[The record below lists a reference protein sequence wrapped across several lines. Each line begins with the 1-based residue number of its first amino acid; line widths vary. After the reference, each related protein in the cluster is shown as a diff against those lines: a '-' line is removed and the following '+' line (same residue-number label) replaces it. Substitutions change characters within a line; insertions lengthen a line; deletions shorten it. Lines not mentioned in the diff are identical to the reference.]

1 MKNIKFIA
9 FISLLLFLLV
19 VPVSCAMDSETL
31 IADDNNSTDYY
42 FDIGADK
49 DGDGQKETP
58 FNNFTSIRVN
68 DNSTIHMA
76 KGEYVLNESREF
88 SNISFYGESP
98 QKTVLNGN
106 GTALTINGVVN
117 FKNLTLTNFKISNAG
132 DLNGFNV
139 IFNNLIST
147 PVKNNDFG
155 GAIYAPSN
163 KNIYLDNCTFFDNHA
178 QYGGAIYANGGN
190 LTIVNSLFHN
200 VYAFNYGGAIVGNS
214 RLKAIIN
221 NTRFFNVKSIDD
233 AGGAIYLLSSS
244 LIAYNLTIANASS
257 TFGPA
262 ITALRSDL
270 NISNSLFENNTARY
284 EGGAVYAV
292 YGSVSLNS
300 SRFISNSARNGGA
313 VFIDDATVL
322 NITNNDFINNSATSY
337 AGAIYCLLKST
348 LNLSGNNFNNNSAE
362 LYDDIYNSTM
372 VNLDIGNGNYTLYIY
387 NQTYNLTMADKYD
400 LRDYG
405 WVTPVKN
412 QYDGGNCWAFAA
424 MASLESCILK
434 ASGEVLDLSEEN
446 MKNLMAYYSDYG
458 RNIRAPNDGGDNDMP
473 VGYLVSWL
481 GPVSED
487 DEKYDDLSHISP
499 VLKSL
504 MHVQNVL
511 FLKRDNFTDNNPI
524 KQAILKYGAV
534 ATTMFY
540 NISYV
545 YKYGGKNIVYHC
557 YEGNSSTNH
566 AVAIVGWD
574 DTLNVNGK
582 AGAWIVKNSW
592 GPNWPEKFDG
602 DGYFYVSYYDV
613 AFARPGNYASYT
625 FILNDTQR
633 FDRNYQYD
641 ISGVTDYFWFTS
653 NQVWYE
659 NAYHATD
666 NEFLSAVST
675 YFNKNTQWE
684 INVYVNSRLQTV
696 QNGTAAPGYYTINL
710 DSPIPLAKGDL
721 FEIMFKI
728 KVDGDVAFPISE
740 DMSLTKCTYMPNVS
754 FVSYDFGS
762 HWYDLY
768 DLVHYY
774 PSIYAFNHHYAS
786 QVACIKG
793 FTQFKTLNSTI
804 KSINVTYDS
813 LDLFNIV
820 ASLFDEDNNT
830 VKNGNVTFTI
840 DGENHTVEVYRGLA
854 SLQIS
859 LGLGCHNISASFSS
873 PNYYSS
879 YSITAYKVLPV
890 NLDVNVTVA
899 QDFNN
904 AFITFNISQPI
915 NETLLISINCI
926 NTTVNSTDGVYVLN
940 LTDLDYGNYKIS
952 IKVVNEFYNC
962 TNSTSFFVNVKRT
975 QVILDNLTTFYKSGE
990 GLNIILLD
998 ELGQK
1003 LNSTQ
1008 VKIVLNNETYLKTTD
1023 GDGNLF
1029 LDIDLDVGNYTL
1041 EVYFE
1046 GDGLHVKSQ
1055 NSSQI
1060 NITPSKTRIDI
1071 AGISYDSFNLFN
1083 ITVNVYDQLNRIL
1096 GNDNL
1101 TLTVNGH
1108 IYSPDKLIPF
1118 VVGLNNISALFNSS
1132 NYYSSYL
1139 NTTFN
1144 VSPVLLNVEISVV
1157 QDFNRAYVTF
1167 TLSQKVNE
1175 TLLININHDNCSAKS
1190 FNGVYVL
1197 NLTDMDY
1204 GEYRIDALIDS
1215 DFYDGENST
1224 TLFVN
1229 VKRTHIEVEN
1239 MTTIYNSGDFFI
1251 AKLKDQFGQPVANRT
1266 VRFNLNNEFYYNLTN
1281 DEGIAVLSVS
1291 ITNSVRADVSFESD
1305 ELYVGCVN
1313 SSKITVK
1320 SSVSLPATKKYALN
1334 SVYEVSL
1341 LDKKGNPLNSTQIT
1355 IRINNVD
1362 YSVKTDI
1369 KGNAEFTIPLHYG
1382 NYDVYIKN
1390 PDTDEILSQ
1399 NIDVVKRITE
1409 NRDMSVYYGKCP
1421 YYKVRVCDD
1430 NGNYISGILVKFT
1443 INKKVYNLKTDSK
1456 GYASLK
1462 INLKSGKY
1470 TITAT
1475 YKGYSVSNKITVKPT
1490 LITKNK
1496 SIKKGKTLKF
1506 TAKLLNKNGK
1516 ALKNKKITFKI
1527 KGKIYKAK
1535 TNKKG
1540 IATIKIKNLKRG
1552 KYTITTKYG
1561 KLKNTN
1567 RITVKK

>member
-9 FISLLLFLLV
+9 FVSLLLFLLV
-19 VPVSCAMDSETL
+19 IPVSCALDNETVA
-31 IADDNNSTDYY
+31 ADDNNSTDYY
-42 FDIGADK
+42 FDIDADK

-58 FNNFTSIRVN
+58 FNNFTSKRVN
-68 DNSTIHMA
+68 DNSTIHLA

-88 SNISFYGESP
+88 SNISFYGENP
-98 QKTVLNGN
+98 KKTVLNGN
-106 GTALTINGVVN
+106 GTTLTIRGIVN

-139 IFNNLIST
+139 IFNNLIPT
-147 PVKNNDFG
+147 TVKNNDFG

-163 KNIYLDNCTFFDNHA
+163 KNIFLDNCTFFDNHA

-200 VYAFNYGGAIVGNS
+200 VYALNYGGAIAGNS

-244 LIAYNLTIANASS
+244 LNAYNLTIANASS

-270 NISNSLFENNTARY
+270 NISNSSFENNTAKY

-292 YGSVSLNS
+292 YGSISLNS
-300 SRFISNSARNGGA
+300 SRFINNYARNGGA
-313 VFIDDATVL
+313 IFIDDAGVV
-322 NITNNDFINNSATSY
+322 NITNNDFINNSATNY
-337 AGAIYCLLKST
+337 AGAIYCLLKNT
-348 LNLSGNNFNNNSAE
+348 LNLTGNNFNNNSAE
-362 LYDDIYNSTM
+362 LYEDIYNSTM

-387 NQTYNLTMADKYD
+387 NQTYNSTMPGKYD

-424 MASLESCILK
+424 IASLESCILK

-540 NISYV
+540 NSPHV

-574 DTLNVNGK
+574 DTLKVNGK

-592 GPNWPEKFDG
+592 GPNWPENFDG

-659 NAYHATD
+659 NAYHAAD

-675 YFNKNTQWE
+675 YFNKNAQWE
-684 INVYVNSRLQTV
+684 INVYVNSRLQIV

-728 KVDGDVAFPISE
+728 KVEGDVAFPISE
-740 DMSLTKCTYMPNVS
+740 DMSLTKCTYLPNVS
-754 FVSYDFGS
+754 FVSYDFGH

-768 DLVHYY
+768 DFVHYY
-774 PSIYAFNHHYAS
+774 PSEYLYNHHYAS

-804 KSINVTYDS
+804 KSINITYDS

-820 ASLFDEDNNT
+820 ASLSDGDNNT

-840 DGENHTVEVYRGLA
+840 DGENHTVGVYRGIA

-859 LGLGCHNISASFSS
+859 LGLGHHNISASFSS

-879 YSITAYKVLPV
+879 YSNATYDVLPV
-890 NLDVNVTVA
+890 NLDVNITVI

-904 AFITFNISQPI
+904 AVITFNISQPI
-915 NETLLISINCI
+915 NETIIIMVNDMNI
-926 NTTVNSTDGVYVLN
+926 TVNSTDGIYILN
-940 LTDLDYGNYKIS
+940 LTELDYGDYKIS
-952 IKVVNEFYNC
+952 INVDNKFYNC
-962 TNSTSFFVNVKRT
+962 SNSTSFFVNVKRT
-975 QVILDNLTTFYKSGE
+975 HVLLDNLTTFYRSGE
-990 GLNIILLD
+990 GLSIILLD
-998 ELGQK
+998 EFGQK
-1003 LNSTQ
+1003 LNGTQ
-1008 VKIVLNNETYLKTTD
+1008 VRVVLNDVTYLKTTD
-1023 GDGNLF
+1023 DDGNLF
-1029 LDIDLDVGNYTL
+1029 LDVDLDAGNYTL
-1041 EVYFE
+1041 EAYFE
-1046 GDGLHVKSQ
+1046 GDDLHVKSQ
-1055 NSSQI
+1055 NTSQI
-1060 NITPSKTRIDI
+1060 NITPSKTWIDI
-1071 AGISYDSFNLFN
+1071 ANISYDSFNRFN
-1083 ITVNVYDQLNRIL
+1083 IAVNVYDPLNRIL
-1096 GNDNL
+1096 GNENL
-1101 TLTVNGH
+1101 TLTVNGQR
-1108 IYSPDKLIPF
+1108 YSPDKPIPF
-1118 VVGLNNISALFNSS
+1118 VLGLNNISAIFVSS
-1132 NYYSSYL
+1132 NYYSSES
-1139 NTTFN
+1139 NVTFE
-1144 VSPVLLNVEISVV
+1144 VAPVALDVEIKVV
-1157 QDFNRAYVTF
+1157 RDFNNAHITF

-1175 TLLININHDNCSAKS
+1175 TLLIKINQEHYSVKS
-1190 FNGVYVL
+1190 VNGTYVL

-1204 GEYRIDALIDS
+1204 GQYRLSAVIDS
-1215 DFYDGENST
+1215 DFYAGENST
-1224 TLFVN
+1224 ALFVN
-1229 VKRTHIEVEN
+1229 IKRTNLEVEN
-1239 MTTIYNSGDFFI
+1239 MTTIYNSGDLFI
-1251 AKLKDQFGQPVANRT
+1251 VKLTDQFGQPVANKI
-1266 VRFNLNNEFYYNLTN
+1266 VKFKLNNEVYDNITN
-1281 DEGIAVLSVS
+1281 DDGIAVLTVNLNGSAHVE
-1291 ITNSVRADVSFESD
+1291 VSFESD
-1305 ELYVGCVN
+1305 ELYLGCVN

-1320 SSVSLPATKKYALN
+1320 SSITLPKTKIYVLN
-1334 SVYEVSL
+1334 SIYEVSL
-1341 LDKKGNPLNSTQIT
+1341 LDKKVNPLNNTQIT

-1362 YSVKTDI
+1362 YSLKTDDL
-1369 KGNAEFTIPLHYG
+1369 GNASFAIPINYG
-1382 NYDVYIKN
+1382 NYDVHVKN

-1399 NIDVVKRITE
+1399 NIIIVKRIAE
-1409 NRDMSVYYGKCP
+1409 NRDISVYYGSNLN
-1421 YYKVRVCDD
+1421 YKVRVCDD
-1430 NGNYISGILVKFT
+1430 DGNFKSGILVRFT
-1443 INKKVYNLKTDSK
+1443 INKKIYNVKTDNN
-1456 GYASLK
+1456 GYALLK
-1462 INLKSGKY
+1462 LSLKSGKY
-1470 TITAT
+1470 TVTAIYNG
-1475 YKGYSVSNKITVKPT
+1475 YKVNNKITVKPT

-1506 TAKLLNKNGK
+1506 TAKLLNNKGK
-1516 ALKNKKITFKI
+1516 ILKNKKITFKI
-1527 KGKIYKAK
+1527 KGKTYKAK

-1540 IATIKIKNLKRG
+1540 IATIKIKNFKRV

-1561 KLKNTN
+1561 KLKNIN

>member
-9 FISLLLFLLV
+9 FVSLLLFLLV
-19 VPVSCAMDSETL
+19 IPVSCALDSETV
-31 IADDNNSTDYY
+31 AAYDNNSTDYY
-42 FDIGADK
+42 FDIDADK

-58 FNNFTSIRVN
+58 FNNFISKRVN
-68 DNSTIHMA
+68 DNSTIHLA

-106 GTALTINGVVN
+106 GTTLTFKGVVN

-200 VYAFNYGGAIVGNS
+200 VYALNYGGAIVGNS

-244 LIAYNLTIANASS
+244 LNAYNLTIANASS

-270 NISNSLFENNTARY
+270 NISNSSFENNTAKY

-292 YGSVSLNS
+292 YGSISLNS
-300 SRFISNSARNGGA
+300 SRFINNYARNGGA
-313 VFIDDATVL
+313 VFIDDVTVL

-362 LYDDIYNSTM
+362 LYDDIYNSTR

-387 NQTYNLTMADKYD
+387 NQTYNSTMPGKYD

-540 NISYV
+540 NSPHV

-574 DTLNVNGK
+574 DTLKVNGK

-592 GPNWPEKFDG
+592 GPNWPENFDG

-641 ISGVTDYFWFTS
+641 ISGITDYFWFTS

-659 NAYHATD
+659 NAYHAAD

-684 INVYVNSRLQTV
+684 INVYVNSRLQIV

-728 KVDGDVAFPISE
+728 KVEGDVAFPISE
-740 DMSLTKCTYMPNVS
+740 DMSLTKCTYLPNVS
-754 FVSYDFGS
+754 FVSYDYG
-762 HWYDLY
+762 HNWYDLY

-774 PSIYAFNHHYAS
+774 PSIYAYNHHYAS

-804 KSINVTYDS
+804 KSINITYDS

-820 ASLFDEDNNT
+820 ASLSDGDNNT

-840 DGENHTVEVYRGLA
+840 DGENHTVGVYRGIA

-859 LGLGCHNISASFSS
+859 LGLGHHNISASFSS

-879 YSITAYKVLPV
+879 YSNATYDVLPV
-890 NLDVNVTVA
+890 NLDVNITVI

-904 AFITFNISQPI
+904 AVITFNISQPI
-915 NETLLISINCI
+915 NETIIIMVNDMNI
-926 NTTVNSTDGVYVLN
+926 TVNSTDGIYILN
-940 LTDLDYGNYKIS
+940 LTELDYGDYKIS
-952 IKVVNEFYNC
+952 INVDNKFYNC
-962 TNSTSFFVNVKRT
+962 SNSTSFFVNVKRT
-975 QVILDNLTTFYKSGE
+975 HVLLDNLTTFYRSGE
-990 GLNIILLD
+990 GLSIILLD
-998 ELGQK
+998 EFGQK
-1003 LNSTQ
+1003 LNGTQ
-1008 VKIVLNNETYLKTTD
+1008 VRVVLNDVTYLKTTD
-1023 GDGNLF
+1023 DDGNLF
-1029 LDIDLDVGNYTL
+1029 LDVDLDAGNYTL
-1041 EVYFE
+1041 EAYFE
-1046 GDGLHVKSQ
+1046 GDDLHVKSQ
-1055 NSSQI
+1055 NTSQI
-1060 NITPSKTRIDI
+1060 NITPSKTWIDI
-1071 AGISYDSFNLFN
+1071 VNISYDSFNLFN
-1083 ITVNVYDQLNRIL
+1083 ITVDVYDQLNRIL
-1096 GNDNL
+1096 GNENL
-1101 TLTVNGH
+1101 TLAVNGQR
-1108 IYSPDKLIPF
+1108 YSLDKLIPLS
-1118 VVGLNNISALFNSS
+1118 VGLNNISALFQSS

-1139 NTTFN
+1139 NTTFE
-1144 VSPVLLNVEISVV
+1144 VAPVVLDVEIKVV
-1157 QDFNRAYVTF
+1157 RDFNNAHITF

-1175 TLLININHDNCSAKS
+1175 TLLIKINQEHYSVKS
-1190 FNGVYVL
+1190 VNGTYVL

-1204 GEYRIDALIDS
+1204 GQYRLSAVIDS
-1215 DFYDGENST
+1215 DFYAGENST
-1224 TLFVN
+1224 ALFVN
-1229 VKRTHIEVEN
+1229 IKRTNLEVEN
-1239 MTTIYNSGDFFI
+1239 MTTIYNSEDLFI
-1251 AKLKDQFGQPVANRT
+1251 VKLTDQFGQPVANKI
-1266 VRFNLNNEFYYNLTN
+1266 VKFKLNNEVYDNITN
-1281 DEGIAVLSVS
+1281 DDGIAVLTVNLNGSAHVE
-1291 ITNSVRADVSFESD
+1291 VSFESD
-1305 ELYVGCVN
+1305 ELYLGCVN

-1320 SSVSLPATKKYALN
+1320 SSITLPKTKIYVLN
-1334 SVYEVSL
+1334 SIYEVSL
-1341 LDKKGNPLNSTQIT
+1341 LDKKVNPLNNTQIT

-1362 YSVKTDI
+1362 YSLKTDDL
-1369 KGNAEFTIPLHYG
+1369 GNASFAIPINYG
-1382 NYDVYIKN
+1382 NYDVHVKN

-1399 NIDVVKRITE
+1399 NIIIVKRIAE
-1409 NRDMSVYYGKCP
+1409 NRDISVYYGSNLN
-1421 YYKVRVCDD
+1421 YKVRVCDD
-1430 NGNYISGILVKFT
+1430 DGNFKSGILVRFT
-1443 INKKVYNLKTDSK
+1443 INKKIYNVKTDNN
-1456 GYASLK
+1456 GYALLK
-1462 INLKSGKY
+1462 LSLKSGKY
-1470 TITAT
+1470 TVTAIYNG
-1475 YKGYSVSNKITVKPT
+1475 YKVNNKITVKPT

-1506 TAKLLNKNGK
+1506 TAKLLNNKGK
-1516 ALKNKKITFKI
+1516 ILKNKKITFKI
-1527 KGKIYKAK
+1527 KGKTYKAK

-1540 IATIKIKNLKRG
+1540 IATIKIKNFKRV

-1561 KLKNTN
+1561 KLKNIN

>member
-9 FISLLLFLLV
+9 FVSLLLFLLV
-19 VPVSCAMDSETL
+19 IPVSCALDSETVA
-31 IADDNNSTDYY
+31 ADDNNSTDYY
-42 FDIGADK
+42 FDIDADK

-58 FNNFTSIRVN
+58 FNNFTSKRVN
-68 DNSTIHMA
+68 DNSTIHLA

-106 GTALTINGVVN
+106 GTTLTFKGVVN

-163 KNIYLDNCTFFDNHA
+163 KNIYLDSCTFFDNHA

-200 VYAFNYGGAIVGNS
+200 VYALNYGGAIVGNS

-244 LIAYNLTIANASS
+244 LTAYNLTIANASS

-270 NISNSLFENNTARY
+270 NISNSSFENNTARY

-313 VFIDDATVL
+313 VFIDDVTVL
-322 NITNNDFINNSATSY
+322 NITNNDFINNSATSH

-348 LNLSGNNFNNNSAE
+348 LNLTGNNFNNNSAE
-362 LYDDIYNSTM
+362 SYDDIYNATR

-387 NQTYNLTMADKYD
+387 NQTYNSTMPGKYD

-487 DEKYDDLSHISP
+487 DDKYDDLSHISP

-511 FLKRDNFTDNNPI
+511 FLKRDNFTDNNAI
-524 KQAILKYGAV
+524 KEAILKYGAV

-545 YKYGGKNIVYHC
+545 YEYGGKNIVYHC
-557 YEGNSSTNH
+557 YEGNSSINH
-566 AVAIVGWD
+566 AVTIVGWD
-574 DTLNVNGK
+574 DTLKVNGK

-592 GPNWPEKFDG
+592 GPNWPENSDG

-613 AFARPGNYASYT
+613 AFARPGDYASYT

-633 FDRNYQYD
+633 FGRNYQYD

-659 NAYHATD
+659 NAYHAAD

-684 INVYVNSRLQTV
+684 INIYVNSSLQIV

-754 FVSYDFGS
+754 FVSYDYGQ

-804 KSINVTYDS
+804 KSINITYDS

-840 DGENHTVEVYRGLA
+840 DGENHTVEVYRGIA

-879 YSITAYKVLPV
+879 YSNATYDVLPV
-890 NLDVNVTVA
+890 NLDVNIAVV

-904 AFITFNISQPI
+904 AGITFNISQPI
-915 NETLLISINCI
+915 NETLLITVNDM
-926 NTTVNSTDGVYVLN
+926 NVTVNSTDGVYVLN
-940 LTDLDYGNYKIS
+940 LTELDYGEYKIS
-952 IKVVNEFYNC
+952 IRVESDFYNC
-962 TNSTSFFVNVKRT
+962 SNSTSFFVNVKRT
-975 QVILDNLTTFYKSGE
+975 QVLLDNLTTFYRGGE
-990 GLNIILLD
+990 DINIILLD
-998 ELGQK
+998 EFGQK
-1003 LNSTQ
+1003 LNRTQ
-1008 VKIVLNNETYLKTTD
+1008 VRIVIDDETYLKTTD
-1023 GDGNLF
+1023 DDGNLL
-1029 LDIDLDVGNYTL
+1029 LDVDLDAGNYTL
-1041 EVYFE
+1041 KVYFE
-1046 GDGLHVKSQ
+1046 GDDLHVKSQ
-1055 NSSQI
+1055 NTSQI
-1060 NITPSKTRIDI
+1060 NITPSKTRMDI
-1071 AGISYDSFNLFN
+1071 ANISYDSFNLFN

-1096 GNDNL
+1096 GNENL
-1101 TLTVNGH
+1101 TLTVNGQR
-1108 IYSPDKLIPF
+1108 YSPDKPIPF
-1118 VVGLNNISALFNSS
+1118 AVGLNNISAIFASS
-1132 NYYSSYL
+1132 NYYSSQA
-1139 NTTFN
+1139 NVTFE
-1144 VSPVLLNVEISVV
+1144 VAPVALDVEIKVV
-1157 QDFNRAYVTF
+1157 RDFNNAYVTF

-1175 TLLININHDNCSAKS
+1175 TLLININQENSSVKS
-1190 FNGVYVL
+1190 LDGVYVL

-1204 GEYRIDALIDS
+1204 GDYMISAIIDS
-1215 DFYDGENST
+1215 DFYNGENST
-1224 TLFVN
+1224 TFFVN
-1229 VKRTHIEVEN
+1229 VKRTCIEVEN
-1239 MTTIYNSGDFFI
+1239 MTTIYNSGDLFI
-1251 AKLKDQFGQPVANRT
+1251 VKLTDQFGQPVANRI
-1266 VRFNLNNEFYYNLTN
+1266 VRFSLNNELFNNITD
-1281 DEGIAVLSVS
+1281 DEGIAVLTLNLKGSVHVE
-1291 ITNSVRADVSFESD
+1291 ISFESD
-1305 ELYVGCVN
+1305 DLYVGCVN

-1320 SSVSLPATKKYALN
+1320 SSIALPQTKIYVLN
-1334 SVYEVSL
+1334 SLYEVSL
-1341 LDKKGNPLNSTQIT
+1341 LDKKGNPLNNTQIT
-1355 IRINNVD
+1355 IRINGVD
-1362 YSVKTDI
+1362 YSTKTDDS
-1369 KGNAEFTIPLHYG
+1369 GNATFAIPINYG
-1382 NYDVYIKN
+1382 NYDVYVKN
-1390 PDTDEILSQ
+1390 PDTDEMLSQ
-1399 NIDVVKRITE
+1399 NIDIVKRITQ
-1409 NRDMSVYYGKCP
+1409 NRDISVYYGSNP
-1421 YYKVRVCDD
+1421 NYKVRVCDD
-1430 NGNYISGILVKFT
+1430 DGNYISGILVRFT
-1443 INKKVYNLKTDSK
+1443 INKKTYNVKTDNN
-1456 GYASLK
+1456 GYASVKLS
-1462 INLKSGKY
+1462 LKSGKY

-1475 YKGYSVSNKITVKPT
+1475 YNAYKVNNKITVKPT

-1506 TAKLLNKNGK
+1506 TAKLLNNKGK
-1516 ALKNKKITFKI
+1516 ILKNKKITFKI
-1527 KGKIYKAK
+1527 KGKTYKAK

-1561 KLKNTN
+1561 KLKNIN